1 MAFEPVKFFMTP
13 GNLNKPVAVFLFGG
27 WLALA
32 IVAAIYKEDLGISF
46 QGLLVLLVVLSLVVG
61 ALAILPRLAN
71 LLLGWLLV
79 LLFAA
84 WLTVVVVQ
92 VATSSLYAPPLA
104 TVNCL
109 LGPLGSECN
118 SALSINAKT
127 SAIAPLPPVMA
138 PPARTPDLSKAKVFV
153 QFAGFVREDVVAIS
167 TALANDGWNVQGAN
181 QGGERLSAAAGLHE
195 VRFFHSEDAGLAN
208 ALASAVSAKMAG
220 SREIVVKDLSNLSIA
235 AKVPPGQFEIW
246 ISK

>member
-13 GNLNKPVAVFLFGG
+13 GNVNKPVALFLFGG

-153 QFAGFVREDVVAIS
+153 QFAGFVRADVVTIS
-167 TALANDGWNVQGAN
+167 TALVNDGWNVQGAS
-181 QGGERLSAAAGLHE
+181 QGGERLSAAANLHE
-195 VRFFHSEDAGLAN
+195 VRFFHSEDARLAN
-208 ALASAVSAKMAG
+208 ALASAVSAEIAG
-220 SREIVVKDLSNLSIA
+220 NREILVKDLSNLSIA
-235 AKVPPGQFEIW
+235 SQVPLGQLEIW